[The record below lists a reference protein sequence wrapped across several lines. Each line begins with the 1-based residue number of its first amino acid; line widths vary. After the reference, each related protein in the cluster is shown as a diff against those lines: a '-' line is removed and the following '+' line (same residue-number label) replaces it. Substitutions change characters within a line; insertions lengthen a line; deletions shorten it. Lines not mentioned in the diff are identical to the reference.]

1 MCLAMDLFKKSIQ
14 LHMYRIFLE
23 VVRFFWEI
31 YHSCYMI
38 HWIFIKATHNLNFKH
53 RENSRSSFLMLIFCC
68 RQAGREAFELILTG
82 VRRHGSH
89 FAMAVSPLCDQQDG
103 YV

>member
-23 VVRFFWEI
+23 VVRFFFWEI

-38 HWIFIKATHNLNFKH
+38 HWIFIKATHNLNTEKT
-53 RENSRSSFLMLIFCC
+53 L
-68 RQAGREAFELILTG
+68 G
-82 VRRHGSH
+82 VPS
-89 FAMAVSPLCDQQDG
+89 
-103 YV
+103 